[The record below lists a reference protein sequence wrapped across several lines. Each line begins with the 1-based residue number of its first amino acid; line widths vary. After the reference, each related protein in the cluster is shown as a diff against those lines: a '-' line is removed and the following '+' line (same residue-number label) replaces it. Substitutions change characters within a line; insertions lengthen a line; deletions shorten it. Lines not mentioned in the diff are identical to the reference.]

1 MSAAPRA
8 MNHFHSLTVASVT
21 RDTRDAVLVSFD
33 VPEALAAA
41 YAYQPGQH
49 LTLRTVVDG
58 QDVRRSY
65 SICSSVN
72 DRRLR
77 VGIKKVAGGL
87 FSTWANEQ
95 LKPGMQLDVMP
106 PMGHFHVPLSPDHQ
120 RHYLG
125 VAAGS
130 GITPLFSIIKSALET
145 ELHSRFT
152 LVYGNRA
159 SSTVMLRDELA
170 DLKDRFLERLSVV
183 HVMSREKQDLDLFN
197 GRIDRAKCE
206 ALCRQWLPVADIDVA
221 FICGPES
228 MMQEVSAALQ
238 ALGLAKEQIKAELF
252 AAGGS
257 QRSDARRHAAA
268 GAASTGECDVT
279 LVIDGV
285 HQSFTMQRD
294 RESVLDAGLAQ
305 GIDIRYACKGGICAT
320 CRCKVVD
327 GKVDMDAN
335 YALEDYEIARGFVL
349 SCQAFPA
356 SDTLVLDFDQDG

>member
-1 MSAAPRA
+1 

-33 VPEALAAA
+33 VPDELAAA

-49 LTLRTVVDG
+49 LTLRANIDG
-58 QDVRRSY
+58 QDLRRSY
-65 SICSSVN
+65 SICSSVQ

-77 VGIKKVAGGL
+77 VGIKKVAGGQ

-95 LKPGMQLDVMP
+95 IKPGMQLDVMP
-106 PMGHFHVPLSPDHQ
+106 PMGAFHVPLAPDHR

-125 VAAGS
+125 FAAGS
-130 GITPLFSIIKSALET
+130 GITPLFSIIKTTLET
-145 ELHSRFT
+145 EPHSRFT

-170 DLKDRFLERLSVV
+170 DLKDRFLQRLSVV

-197 GRIDRAKCE
+197 GRIDGAKCE
-206 ALCRQWLPVADIDVA
+206 ALCRQWVPVADIDMA
-221 FICGPES
+221 FICGPEA
-228 MMQEVSAALQ
+228 MMLQVSSALQ
-238 ALGLAKEQIKAELF
+238 ALGLGKEQIRAELF
-252 AAGGS
+252 AAGTA
-257 QRSDARRHAAA
+257 QRTETRRVVAA
-268 GAASTGECDVT
+268 GTVGECEVT
-279 LVIDGV
+279 LVIDGS
-285 HQSFTMQRD
+285 HQSFTMARD
-294 RESVLDAGLAQ
+294 SESVLDAGLAQ

-320 CRCKVVD
+320 CRCKVVE

-335 YALEDYEIARGFVL
+335 HVLEDYEIARGFVL

-356 SDTLVLDFDQDG
+356 SDKLVLDFDQDG

>member
-1 MSAAPRA
+1 
-8 MNHFHSLTVASVT
+8 MNHFHALTVASVT
-21 RDTRDAVLVSFD
+21 RDTRDAVLVTFD
-33 VPEALAAA
+33 VPPDLAAA
-41 YAYQPGQH
+41 YHYQPGQH
-49 LTLRTVVDG
+49 LTLRTLIDG
-58 QDVRRSY
+58 EDVRRSY
-65 SICSSVN
+65 SICASVQ
-72 DRRLR
+72 DQRLR
-77 VGIKKVAGGL
+77 VGIKKVAGGV

-95 LKPGMQLDVMP
+95 LQPGMQLDVMP
-106 PMGHFHVPLSPDHQ
+106 PTGSFHVPLTPEHR

-130 GITPLFSIIKSALET
+130 GITPLFSIIKSTLET
-145 ELHSRFT
+145 EPGSRFT

-206 ALCRQWLPVADIDVA
+206 ALCRQWIPIADIDIA
-221 FICGPES
+221 FICGPET
-228 MMQEVSAALQ
+228 MMHEVSSALQ
-238 ALGLAKEQIKAELF
+238 ALGLHKGQIRAELF

-257 QRSDARRHAAA
+257 SHGAGRARRTAA
-268 GAASTGECDVT
+268 GSDGVAADAGQCDVT
-279 LVIDGV
+279 LVIDGR
-285 HQSFTMQRD
+285 HQTFTMARNQS
-294 RESVLDAGLAQ
+294 SVLDAGLAQ

-320 CRCKVVD
+320 CRCKIID

-335 YALEDYEIARGFVL
+335 DALEDYEIARGFVL

>member
-1 MSAAPRA
+1 
-8 MNHFHSLTVASVT
+8 MNHFHSLTVAKVT

-33 VPEALAAA
+33 VPDELADA
-41 YAYQPGQH
+41 YHYQPGQH
-49 LTLRTVVDG
+49 LTLRATVDG
-58 QDVRRSY
+58 QDLRRSY
-65 SICSSVN
+65 SICSSVQ
-72 DRRLR
+72 DGQLR

-120 RHYLG
+120 KHYLG

-130 GITPLFSIIKSALET
+130 GITPLFSIIKTTLET

>member
-1 MSAAPRA
+1 

-33 VPEALAAA
+33 VPDALADA
-41 YAYQPGQH
+41 YRYQPGQH
-49 LTLRTVVDG
+49 LTLRAIIDG
-58 QDVRRSY
+58 EDVRRSY
-65 SICSSVN
+65 SICSSVQ
-72 DRRLR
+72 DHRLR
-77 VGIKKVAGGL
+77 VGIKKVAGGR
-87 FSTWANEQ
+87 FSGWANEQ

-106 PMGHFHVPLSPDHQ
+106 PMGSFHVPLAPEQQ

-125 VAAGS
+125 FAAGS
-130 GITPLFSIIKSALET
+130 GITPLFSIIKTTLET
-145 ELHSRFT
+145 EPGSRFT

-170 DLKDRFLERLSVV
+170 DLKDRFLERLSIV

-206 ALCRQWLPVADIDVA
+206 ALCRQWVPVADIDVA

-228 MMQEVSAALQ
+228 MMHEVSAALQ
-238 ALGLAKEQIKAELF
+238 SLGLGKDQIKVELF
-252 AAGGS
+252 AAGSSPRGGT
-257 QRSDARRHAAA
+257 RRHADASAA
-268 GAASTGECDVT
+268 GAGECEVT
-279 LVIDGV
+279 LVIDGRQ
-285 HQSFTMQRD
+285 QSFTMARD
-294 RESVLDAGLAQ
+294 RESVLDAGLSQ

-356 SDTLVLDFDQDG
+356 SDKLVLDFDQDG